1 VCGGVRVLLA
11 VALQQEP
18 VEVVEVVMV
27 PHIGKVRGGAHTVD
41 LQEILVVIIVGL
53 VGVGQKAI
61 PDAPLVQE
69 EVLL

>member
-1 VCGGVRVLLA
+1 MGGELRVLLA
-11 VALQQEP
+11 VVLQQES

-27 PHIGKVRGGAHTVD
+27 PDIGEVRGGADTVD
-41 LQEILVVIIVGL
+41 LQEVLVVFIVGL

>member
-1 VCGGVRVLLA
+1 VLLA
-11 VALQQEP
+11 VVLQQES
-18 VEVVEVVMV
+18 VEVVEVVMA
-27 PHIGKVRGGAHTVD
+27 PDIGEVRGGADTVD
-41 LQEILVVIIVGL
+41 LQEVLVVFIVGL